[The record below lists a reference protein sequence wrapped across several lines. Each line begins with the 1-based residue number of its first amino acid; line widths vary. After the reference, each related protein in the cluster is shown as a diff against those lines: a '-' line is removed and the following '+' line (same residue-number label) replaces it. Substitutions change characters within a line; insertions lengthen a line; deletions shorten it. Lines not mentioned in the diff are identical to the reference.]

1 MKARMYWTSATRQ
14 LSRGGQRTL
23 LAVLCIAVGV
33 LAIVSLQLVGNM
45 VNTSLTGNI
54 RDLNG
59 GDLVF
64 TDFRL
69 TADQLAYFDH
79 LRSQGTISSYTAVAS
94 TQGSAVGAHPGR
106 NVPQAGTENGRTEG
120 DVWPGR

>member
-1 MKARMYWTSATRQ
+1 MKTKLYWAFATRS
-14 LSRGGQRTL
+14 LRRGGQRTL
-23 LAVLCIAVGV
+23 LAILCIAVGV

-64 TDFRL
+64 TDYHL
-69 TADQLAYFDH
+69 STDQLAYFDQLH
-79 LRSQGTISSYTAVAS
+79 TQGIISSYTAVAS
-94 TQGSAVGAHPGR
+94 TQGSAVGQHPVAR
-106 NVPQAGTENGRTEG
+106 IDHILA
-120 DVWPGR
+120 